1 MSSIISSISSHL
13 ASNIFSKLDTSN
25 SGAISQADF
34 TSAMSE
40 LAGDD
45 SDVSSLVS
53 SVDSDSDGQITE
65 SELTTGIENLLSQL
79 TSSSSSAS
87 NRMPPPPPG
96 GGMGGMQG
104 MGGMGGGMQSMGGMP
119 PPPPPSS
126 EGEDEGV
133 TADQASEIAS
143 STGDE
148 KLSEI
153 MSEISEN
160 FDEIDTDSDG
170 KVTRDEAMAYH
181 ESQKTDYSSS
191 TESSSSSSSSAS
203 DALIKELMAK
213 LVETYGLS
221 DSSSES
227 SSVTETA

>member
-1 MSSIISSISSHL
+1 MSSIITSISSHL

-87 NRMPPPPPG
+87 NRMPPPPG

>member
-1 MSSIISSISSHL
+1 MSSIIASISSHL

-25 SGAISQADF
+25 SGAISHADF

-79 TSSSSSAS
+79 TSSSNSAS

-104 MGGMGGGMQSMGGMP
+104 MGGGMQGMGGMP
-119 PPPPPSS
+119 PPPPS
-126 EGEDEGV
+126 GQGKDQGV
-133 TADQASEIAS
+133 TADQASKIAS

-160 FDEIDTDSDG
+160 FDEIDTDGDG

-181 ESQKTDYSSS
+181 ESQTADYSSS
-191 TESSSSSSSSAS
+191 TESSSSSSSSAT

>member
-1 MSSIISSISSHL
+1 
-13 ASNIFSKLDTSN
+13 
-25 SGAISQADF
+25 
-34 TSAMSE
+34 
-40 LAGDD
+40 
-45 SDVSSLVS
+45 
-53 SVDSDSDGQITE
+53 
-65 SELTTGIENLLSQL
+65 
-79 TSSSSSAS
+79 
-87 NRMPPPPPG
+87 
-96 GGMGGMQG
+96 MGGMQG

>member
-13 ASNIFSKLDTSN
+13 ASNIFSKLDTRN

-96 GGMGGMQG
+96 GGMGGM
-104 MGGMGGGMQSMGGMP
+104 GGGMQSMDGMP

-181 ESQKTDYSSS
+181 ESQKTAYSSS
-191 TESSSSSSSSAS
+191 TESSSSSSSSAT

-221 DSSSES
+221 NASSES

>member
-65 SELTTGIENLLSQL
+65 SELTTGIENLLSHL

-104 MGGMGGGMQSMGGMP
+104 MGGGMQSMGGMP
-119 PPPPPSS
+119 PPPPPSG

-133 TADQASEIAS
+133 TADQASEIAN

-170 KVTRDEAMAYH
+170 KVTIEEAMAYH
-181 ESQKTDYSSS
+181 ESQKTAYSSS
-191 TESSSSSSSSAS
+191 TESSSSSSSSAT
-203 DALIKELMAK
+203 DALIKELMTK
-213 LVETYGLS
+213 LVENYGLS

>member
-13 ASNIFSKLDTSN
+13 ASNIFSKLDTS
-25 SGAISQADF
+25 STGSISQADF

-40 LAGDD
+40 LSGDD
-45 SDVSSLVS
+45 TNVSSLVS

-79 TSSSSSAS
+79 TSSSNSAS
-87 NRMPPPPPG
+87 NRMPPPRG
-96 GGMGGMQG
+96 DMGGMPA

-119 PPPPPSS
+119 PPPPPSG

-143 STGDE
+143 STDDT
-148 KLSEI
+148 KLSEL
-153 MSEISEN
+153 MTEISEN
-160 FDEIDTDSDG
+160 FDEVDTDSDG
-170 KVTRDEAMAYH
+170 KVTRDEAMSYH
-181 ESQKTDYSSS
+181 ESQKTAYSSS
-191 TESSSSSSSSAS
+191 SESSNSATSAS
-203 DALIKELMAK
+203 ATDALIKELMAK

-227 SSVTETA
+227 SSVTETV

>member
-13 ASNIFSKLDTSN
+13 ANNIFSKLDTSS

-45 SDVSSLVS
+45 TDVSSLVS
-53 SVDSDSDGQITE
+53 SVDADSDGQITE

-104 MGGMGGGMQSMGGMP
+104 MGGMP
-119 PPPPPSS
+119 PPPPPS
-126 EGEDEGV
+126 GKDEGV
-133 TADQASEIAS
+133 TTDQASEIAS
-143 STGDE
+143 TTDDE

-170 KVTRDEAMAYH
+170 KVTRDEAMTYH
-181 ESQKTDYSSS
+181 ESQKTASTSTSESSDSTSS
-191 TESSSSSSSSAS
+191 TSAT

-221 DSSSES
+221 NSSSES
-227 SSVTETA
+227 SSVAETA

>member
-87 NRMPPPPPG
+87 NRMPPPPG
-96 GGMGGMQG
+96 GGMGGMQ
-104 MGGMGGGMQSMGGMP
+104 GMGGGMQSMGGMP
-119 PPPPPSS
+119 PPPPPSG

-181 ESQKTDYSSS
+181 ESQKTDYSGS
-191 TESSSSSSSSAS
+191 TESSSSSSSSAT

-221 DSSSES
+221 NASSES

>member
-34 TSAMSE
+34 TSAISE

-79 TSSSSSAS
+79 TSSSSSTS

-96 GGMGGMQG
+96 SGMGGIGGGMQG
-104 MGGMGGGMQSMGGMP
+104 MGGMP
-119 PPPPPSS
+119 PPPPPS
-126 EGEDEGV
+126 GEDEGV

-143 STGDE
+143 STKDE

-181 ESQKTDYSSS
+181 ESQKTAYSSS
-191 TESSSSSSSSAS
+191 TESSSSSSSSAT

-221 DSSSES
+221 DSVSES

>member
-53 SVDSDSDGQITE
+53 SVDSDSDGQIIE

-87 NRMPPPPPG
+87 NKMPPPPLG

-104 MGGMGGGMQSMGGMP
+104 MGGGKQSMDGMP
-119 PPPPPSS
+119 PPPPPLS
-126 EGEDEGV
+126 EGENEGV

-153 MSEISEN
+153 MSEISDN

-191 TESSSSSSSSAS
+191 TESSSSSSSSAT

>member
-25 SGAISQADF
+25 TGSISEADF
-34 TSAMSE
+34 TSAMTE

-45 SDVSSLVS
+45 TDVSSLVS

-79 TSSSSSAS
+79 NSSSS
-87 NRMPPPPPG
+87 NGRGMPPPPPG
-96 GGMGGMQG
+96 GMNGMQG
-104 MGGMGGGMQSMGGMP
+104 MGGMGGGMQGMGGMP
-119 PPPPPSS
+119 PPPPPS
-126 EGEDEGV
+126 GEDEGV
-133 TADQASEIAS
+133 TADQASEIAA
-143 STGDE
+143 STDDE
-148 KLSEI
+148 NFASL
-153 MSEISEN
+153 MTDISEN

-170 KVTRDEAMAYH
+170 KVTRDEAMAYKD
-181 ESQKTDYSSS
+181 SQTSSSS
-191 TESSSSSSSSAS
+191 TTSETSATTSNNSSAT

-221 DSSSES
+221 ASSSES
-227 SSVTETA
+227 TSVTETA